1 MFKSENGFSVVDIIV
16 DWLEGWVP
24 FIVIGTEA

>member
-1 MFKSENGFSVVDIIV
+1 METMDYGFSVVDWIV

>member
-1 MFKSENGFSVVDIIV
+1 METMDHGFSVVDWIV

-24 FIVIGTEA
+24 FIHIGTEA